1 MGCEEAMPIPFQ
13 APRSRTMSISI
24 ALPISIRINPAQSSS
39 TGTAGIWA
47 MGVREKK
54 YAPLPRRSGSW
65 MSTHC
70 ESRPS
75 VVHEDHRANVHSRRD
90 PVIEDLMQNGDV
102 PKAVMF
108 DLDGTL
114 IDSVPTY
121 FRIAEAMLR
130 EVGLPPAPRDAVVAV
145 IKEGLSGF
153 HRLIPG
159 HMSDR
164 KEELI
169 NACMR
174 AGREISSRLYTT
186 DTVRLIPGATSLF
199 SRLTEAGIRIG
210 IVTSSHTAFV
220 ERKLSPLKE
229 AGIDGMIH
237 AVVALEDTM
246 QQKPSPEPIMA
257 CLKRLQVSGNRSVY
271 VGDADVDIMAG
282 RGAGTRTIGVL
293 TGVDDYETLAR
304 HLPDL
309 IVDGIEDLVRLF

>member
-1 MGCEEAMPIPFQ
+1 
-13 APRSRTMSISI
+13 
-24 ALPISIRINPAQSSS
+24 
-39 TGTAGIWA
+39 
-47 MGVREKK
+47 
-54 YAPLPRRSGSW
+54 
-65 MSTHC
+65 
-70 ESRPS
+70 
-75 VVHEDHRANVHSRRD
+75 
-90 PVIEDLMQNGDV
+90 MQNGNV
-102 PKAVMF
+102 LEAVMF

-130 EVGLPPAPRDAVVAV
+130 EVGLPPAPRHAVVAV

-153 HRLIPG
+153 HRLIPD

-164 KEELI
+164 REELI

-174 AGREISSRLYTT
+174 VGREISRRLYTR

-237 AVVALEDTM
+237 TVVALEDTM

-257 CLKRLQVSGNRSVY
+257 CLKRLGVSGNRSVY
-271 VGDADVDIMAG
+271 VGDADVDITAG
-282 RGAGTRTIGVL
+282 RRAGTRTIGVL